1 MDLYWYLKYTNSS
14 LIASNLEWMPW
25 EQKKYMYSF
34 SEALSNRLSLF
45 SDIINSTLEFGVWNS
60 GRDFGSLS
68 RDKKVL
74 KKCRDYEVEFIKQVI
89 RKIPQVDVLPRYVPL
104 WPIWIILHSLLSQIQ
119 KINSIKSPLL
129 RTSASNPTEKTLE
142 TL

>member
-1 MDLYWYLKYTNSS
+1 MDLYWYLKYSNSS
-14 LIASNLEWMPW
+14 LIASNLEWMLW

-68 RDKKVL
+68 CDKKVL
-74 KKCRDYEVEFIKQVI
+74 KYRDYEVEFRKQVI

-129 RTSASNPTEKTLE
+129 RTSASHPTEKTLE